1 MDPEHAEDLAMDAV
15 VGIGHVAHVVKY
27 GAAPLDAFVLTKLEQ
42 NKLTP
47 ALPAGRLALLRR
59 AHFDLTGLPPTP
71 EEIEEFAKD
80 KRPEAYAELVDRLLT
95 SSQYGER
102 WGRHWLDVVRY
113 ADTGGFEADHV

>member
-1 MDPEHAEDLAMDAV
+1 MSSRVERPSQC
-15 VGIGHVAHVVKY
+15 GQ
-27 GAAPLDAFVLTKLEQ
+27 KLEDDFEVEHCYRWRH
-42 NKLTP
+42 N
-47 ALPAGRLALLRR
+47 
-59 AHFDLTGLPPTP
+59 LTGLPPTP

-113 ADTGGFEADHV
+113 ADTGGFEVDHV